1 VRSLCDIQQSQHD
14 QYLREV
20 SYRSEQLAVH

>member
-1 VRSLCDIQQSQHD
+1 MEQSLCDIQQSLDD

-20 SYRSEQLAVH
+20 SYRFEQ